1 MDLNKYIWKKMDA
14 LYMDRQQFDSL
25 MDRLLTEI
33 LGRSVHPHI
42 FEDDGYWE
50 ISTDGFTQE
59 EMEKLLTL
67 GNADEKDREDYT
79 PYKKY
84 GRIRIL
90 TANLAVKLLQPDL
103 LFPIEE
109 TVPTKSGVYLLNKGI
124 SFIKDYDS

>member
-33 LGRSVHPHI
+33 LGRSVHPHV

-59 EMEKLLTL
+59 EMELILDVLK
-67 GNADEKDREDYT
+67 GNASKED
-79 PYKKY
+79 
-84 GRIRIL
+84 L
-90 TANLAVKLLQPDL
+90 TKINQLMQMRKVL
-103 LFPIEE
+103 
-109 TVPTKSGVYLLNKGI
+109 S
-124 SFIKDYDS
+124 

>member
-1 MDLNKYIWKKMDA
+1 MKLNKYIWKKMDA
-14 LYMDRQQFDSL
+14 LYMDWQQFNSL
-25 MDRLLTEI
+25 MDRLLTAN
-33 LGRSVHPHI
+33 LGRSVHPHV
-42 FEDDGYWE
+42 FENNGYWE
-50 ISTDGFTQE
+50 ISTDGFTPE

-90 TANLAVKLLQPDL
+90 TADLAVKLLQPDL

-109 TVPTKSGVYLLNKGI
+109 TVPTESVIYLLNKGI
-124 SFIKDYDS
+124 SFIKEYDS